1 MNKIIAILLGIFG
14 FASIS
19 FFLMWGALH
28 LMGEHETAEE
38 VKKLPNTVNEI
49 KENVTAET
57 ANVFTGAMVDLNEE
71 RKQAVE
77 NEKDPYLKMVINL
90 IFLTVIIQFGIAIL
104 VLFGIKV
111 K

>member
-1 MNKIIAILLGIFG
+1 MNKVIAILLGIFG

-19 FFLMWGALH
+19 LFLMWGVLH

-38 VKKLPNTVNEI
+38 VKDLPNTVDEI
-49 KENVTAET
+49 KEEVTTET
-57 ANVFTGAMVDLNEE
+57 ANALTGAMVDLNEE

-90 IFLTVIIQFGIAIL
+90 IFLAVIIQFGIAIL
-104 VLFGIKV
+104 ALFGIKV

>member
-1 MNKIIAILLGIFG
+1 
-14 FASIS
+14 
-19 FFLMWGALH
+19 
-28 LMGEHETAEE
+28 MGEHETAEE
-38 VKKLPNTVNEI
+38 VKNLPNTVNEI

-90 IFLTVIIQFGIAIL
+90 IFLALIIQFGIAIL
-104 VLFGIKV
+104 ALFGIKV

>member
-1 MNKIIAILLGIFG
+1 
-14 FASIS
+14 
-19 FFLMWGALH
+19 
-28 LMGEHETAEE
+28 MGEHETAEE